1 MLMVEELSPPG
12 SPAARLGETVG
23 GYLTR
28 LGEIGGGALFAV
40 VLAYLTIIGAT
51 WLMVLL
57 MEGIDRL
64 RSRRARAQLR
74 MQQMQEEFRAK
85 IREEVREEFRAN
97 IREEMREEFRA
108 EMREDIDDI
117 VRERL
122 AQLGIAT
129 DTPPH
134 RDTTAAAEPRPAN
147 GAPLAGHGSAGLT
160 EENVRSVV
168 RECLLQL
175 GIKPGQAPTTPADG

>member
-1 MLMVEELSPPG
+1 
-12 SPAARLGETVG
+12 
-23 GYLTR
+23 
-28 LGEIGGGALFAV
+28 
-40 VLAYLTIIGAT
+40 
-51 WLMVLL
+51 MVLL

-108 EMREDIDDI
+108 EIHKEMREGIDDI

-129 DTPPH
+129 DTPLH
-134 RDTTAAAEPRPAN
+134 RDTTAMMEPRPAN

-160 EENVRSVV
+160 EEDIRSVV
-168 RECLLQL
+168 RECLWEL
-175 GIKPGQAPTTPADG
+175 GIKPGQTPTTPADG